1 MVGRERRL
9 REQAAQMEAMV
20 EGCPNLCGFLKN
32 SCGPSDSGV
41 RGKYLGDSADDKASS
56 KARMKVTN
64 QTIRHL

>member
-20 EGCPNLCGFLKN
+20 DGCPDLCRFLKN

-41 RGKYLGDSADDKASS
+41 PSKYLGDSADDKEV
-56 KARMKVTN
+56 ARRVRK
-64 QTIRHL
+64 